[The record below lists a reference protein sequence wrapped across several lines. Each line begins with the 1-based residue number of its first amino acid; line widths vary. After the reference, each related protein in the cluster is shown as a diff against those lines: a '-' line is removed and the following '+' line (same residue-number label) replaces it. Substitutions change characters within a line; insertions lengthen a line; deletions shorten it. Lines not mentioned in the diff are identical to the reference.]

1 MRRGKQGL
9 APSKQNQQNRKTRR
23 FCIKR
28 LLPALLSAA
37 AILCFDALAVRAEM
51 PYDTYS
57 YNYWGEEVK
66 EPHSYLY
73 SGMISGKEIGTE
85 LSYPSDLFVT
95 EDGLYVADTG
105 HSRVLALSADGA
117 LVREIGYAKNES
129 DPLKSPQG
137 VFVTEEGHLYVADT
151 GNGRIVEYD
160 ENGEYLREIGRPVTT
175 LIPDAQEYS
184 PTRVV
189 VDGAGRI
196 YVIAYGI
203 NMGLVEFNSAGE
215 FQGFMGATQVSVSM
229 FTYIWKNYFSTQAQQ
244 ERMET
249 IIPTEYSNIFVDQE
263 NFIYA
268 TINNLSS
275 EDREAGADA
284 IRRLNP
290 TGTDILRRLGQYP
303 IIGDLDGAT
312 FGYDYSSFV
321 DVAATDYGCYF
332 VLDETDGKIFAYDY
346 DGISLFVFGRNG
358 IRAGNFQK
366 PVSIGLSG
374 DESKIYVLDNTL
386 NSIFVFE
393 ITDYGR
399 HLLDAIRLNN
409 LGDAEGSTREW
420 QEVLKRNSNSEL
432 AYTGLGKTYLT
443 EGNYQEAMACFE
455 LGNSKKYYSKAFSY
469 YRKEVMEQYLTKA
482 VIAAVVLFL
491 VIFVIRKIRRYRR
504 WVGEVRCYM
513 QKN

>member
-1 MRRGKQGL
+1 MRR
-9 APSKQNQQNRKTRR
+9 
-23 FCIKR
+23 KR
-28 LLPALLSAA
+28 ETAFHKKRILPAAL
-37 AILCFDALAVRAEM
+37 LAVCILFADAFTVRADM

-73 SGMISGKEIGTE
+73 ANRISGKEIGTD
-85 LSYPSDLFVT
+85 LSYPSDLFVG
-95 EDGLYVADTG
+95 ESKLYVADTG
-105 HSRVLALSADGA
+105 NSRVLVLSMDGA
-117 LVREIGYAKNES
+117 LERQISTARDAS

-137 VFVTEEGHLYVADT
+137 VFVTKEGHIYVADT
-151 GNGRIVEYD
+151 GNSRIVEYD
-160 ENGEYLREIGRPVTT
+160 GEGNYLREIGRPVTT
-175 LIPDAQEYS
+175 LIPDTQEYS

-189 VDGAGRI
+189 VDTSGRI

-203 NMGLVEFNSAGE
+203 NMGLVEFNREGE

-249 IIPTEYSNIFVDQE
+249 IIPTEYSNIFVDHE
-263 NFIYA
+263 GFIYA
-268 TINNLSS
+268 TINNLSD

-284 IRRLNP
+284 VRRLNP
-290 TGTDILRRLGQYP
+290 TGTDILRRLGRYP
-303 IIGDLDGAT
+303 VIGDLEGAT
-312 FGYDYSSFV
+312 FGYDWSSFV

-332 VLDETDGKIFAYDY
+332 VLDETDGKVFAYDN

-358 IRAGNFQK
+358 IREGNFQK

-374 DESKIYVLDNTL
+374 DESRIYVLDNML
-386 NSIFVFE
+386 NSILVFE

-399 HLLDAIRLNN
+399 HLLDAIRLND
-409 LGDAEGSTREW
+409 LGDAQGSTREW
-420 QEVLKRNSNSEL
+420 QEVLKLNSNSEL

-443 EGNYQEAMACFE
+443 EGNYKEAMECFE

-469 YRKEVMEQYLTKA
+469 YRKEVMETYLTKA
-482 VIAAVVLFL
+482 VIAAAILLL
-491 VIFVIRKIRRYRR
+491 VIWLIRKIRRYRR

>member
-1 MRRGKQGL
+1 MRRKKESFSAKKRKCGFSGK
-9 APSKQNQQNRKTRR
+9 RM
-23 FCIKR
+23 I
-28 LLPALLSAA
+28 PAAFLAA
-37 AILCFDALAVRAEM
+37 AILVLDAPAVNADM

-57 YNYWGEEVK
+57 YNYWGEEVR
-66 EPHSYLY
+66 EPHSYLC
-73 SGMISGKEIGTE
+73 SGMILGKEIGTD

-95 EDGLYVADTG
+95 ESKLYVADTG
-105 HSRVLALSADGA
+105 NSRVLVLSMDGA
-117 LVREIGYAKNES
+117 LEREIGFAKNES

-137 VFVTEEGHLYVADT
+137 VFVTAEGHLYVADT
-151 GNGRIVEYD
+151 GNSRVVEFD
-160 ENGEYLREIGRPVTT
+160 SEGNYLREIGRPVTT
-175 LIPDAQEYS
+175 LIPDSQEYS

-189 VDGAGRI
+189 VDDAGRI

-203 NMGLVEFNSAGE
+203 NMGLVEFNGEGE

-244 ERMET
+244 DRMET
-249 IIPTEYSNIFVDQE
+249 IIPTEYSNIFVDNE

-268 TINNLSS
+268 TINNLSG
-275 EDREAGADA
+275 EDRQAGADA

-332 VLDETDGKIFAYDY
+332 ILDETDGKIFAYDY

-366 PVSIGLSG
+366 PVSIGLNG
-374 DESKIYVLDNTL
+374 DQSKIYVLDNTL
-386 NSIFVFE
+386 NSILVFR

-409 LGDAEGSTREW
+409 IGDAEGSTREW
-420 QEVLKRNSNSEL
+420 QEVLKLNSNSEL

-443 EGNYQEAMACFE
+443 EGNYKEAMECFE

-469 YRKEVMEQYLTKA
+469 YRKEVMEKYLTKA
-482 VIAAVVLFL
+482 VIVAVVLFL
-491 VIFVIRKIRRYRR
+491 IIWVIRKIRRYRR

>member
-1 MRRGKQGL
+1 MGRKKEKSVTKKQRYGLRGRITIPAILL
-9 APSKQNQQNRKTRR
+9 AA
-23 FCIKR
+23 
-28 LLPALLSAA
+28 ALLFS
-37 AILCFDALAVRAEM
+37 DASEVRADM

-73 SGMISGKEIGTE
+73 SGMIAGNEIGTD

-95 EDGLYVADTG
+95 ESGLYVADTG
-105 HSRVLALSADGA
+105 NSRVLVLSMDGTLTA
-117 LVREIGYAKNES
+117 EIGFAKDGS
-129 DPLKSPQG
+129 DPLKNPQG
-137 VFVTEEGHLYVADT
+137 VFVTGEGHIYVADT

-160 ENGEYLREIGRPVTT
+160 GEGNYLREIGRPVTT
-175 LIPDAQEYS
+175 LIPDTQEYS

-203 NMGLVEFNSAGE
+203 NMGLVEYNGEGE

-244 ERMET
+244 DRMET
-249 IIPTEYSNIFVDQE
+249 IIPTEYSNIFVDNE

-268 TINNLSS
+268 TINNLSGG
-275 EDREAGADA
+275 DRAAGADA

-303 IIGDLDGAT
+303 IIGDLEGAT

-332 VLDETDGKIFAYDY
+332 ILDETDGKIFAYDY

-374 DESKIYVLDNTL
+374 DESKIFVLDNTL
-386 NSIFVFE
+386 NGIFVFE

-399 HLLDAIRLNN
+399 HLLEAIRLNN
-409 LGDAEGSTREW
+409 MGDAEGSTREW
-420 QEVLKRNSNSEL
+420 QEVLKLNSNSEL

-443 EGNYQEAMACFE
+443 EGRYREAMECFE

-469 YRKEVMEQYLTKA
+469 YRKEVMETWLTLA
-482 VIAAVVLFL
+482 VIAAAVLL
-491 VIFVIRKIRRYRR
+491 LTLWLIRRIRRYRR

>member
-1 MRRGKQGL
+1 MVQKKKWG
-9 APSKQNQQNRKTRR
+9 T
-23 FCIKR
+23 KR
-28 LLPALLSAA
+28 ILPALLLAA
-37 AILCFDALAVRAEM
+37 AVFLADTPVLHADM

-73 SGMISGKEIGTE
+73 AGMISGKEIGTN

-95 EDGLYVADTG
+95 DHALYVADTG
-105 HSRVLALSADGA
+105 NSRVLVLSADGA
-117 LVREIGYAKNES
+117 LQMEIGYGKDAS

-137 VFVTEEGHLYVADT
+137 VFVTGEGHLYVADT
-151 GNGRIVEYD
+151 GNSRIVEYD
-160 ENGEYLREIGRPVTT
+160 RNGNYLREIGRPVTT
-175 LIPDAQEYS
+175 LIPDGQEYS
-184 PTRVV
+184 PTKVV

-203 NMGLVEFNSAGE
+203 NMGLVEFNSEGE

-244 ERMET
+244 DRMET
-249 IIPTEYSNIFVDQE
+249 IIPTEYSNIFVDNE
-263 NFIYA
+263 SFIYA

-275 EDREAGADA
+275 EDRAAGADA
-284 IRRLNP
+284 VRRLNP

-303 IIGDLDGAT
+303 VIGDLEGVT
-312 FGYDYSSFV
+312 FGWNYSSFV

-332 VLDETDGKIFAYDY
+332 ILDETDGKIFAYDY
-346 DGISLFVFGRNG
+346 DGISLFVFGRSG
-358 IRAGNFQK
+358 IREGNFQK
-366 PVSIGLSG
+366 PVSIGLG
-374 DESKIYVLDNTL
+374 DGESTIYVLDNTL

-409 LGDAEGSTREW
+409 MGDAQGSTREW
-420 QEVLKRNSNSEL
+420 EEVLKLNSNSEL

-443 EGNYQEAMACFE
+443 EGRYKEAMECFE

-469 YRKEVMEQYLTKA
+469 YRKEVMETYLTKA
-482 VIAAVVLFL
+482 VIVAAAVLF
-491 VIFVIRKIRRYRR
+491 VIWLIRKIRRYRR